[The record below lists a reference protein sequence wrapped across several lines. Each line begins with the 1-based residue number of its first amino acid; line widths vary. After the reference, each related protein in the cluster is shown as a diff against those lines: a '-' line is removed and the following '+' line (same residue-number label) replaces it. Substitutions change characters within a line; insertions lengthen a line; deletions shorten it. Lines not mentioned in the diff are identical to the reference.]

1 MVTTLERLLL
11 GSHIPNDSGASGGA
25 LQLIMVERSPMALLR
40 AVSAALMGSIGR
52 HKLSGV
58 FFERGDEIRIEGDHS
73 SVILDGE
80 LFEANNGRP
89 IVLKPT
95 APVPFLRLAA

>member
-1 MVTTLERLLL
+1 M
-11 GSHIPNDSGASGGA
+11 I
-25 LQLIMVERSPMALLR
+25 ERSPMALIR
-40 AVSAALMGSIGR
+40 AVFAAVLGRVGR

-73 SVILDGE
+73 SVLLDGE
-80 LFEANNGRP
+80 LFEANVDLP